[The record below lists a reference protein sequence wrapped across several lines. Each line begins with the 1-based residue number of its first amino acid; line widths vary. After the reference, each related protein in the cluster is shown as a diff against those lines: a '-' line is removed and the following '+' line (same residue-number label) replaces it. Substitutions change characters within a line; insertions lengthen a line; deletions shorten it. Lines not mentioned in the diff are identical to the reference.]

1 MDFFSYQVIYIIPSF
16 KKTKTG
22 MTKDILIILLMILL
36 SHKFILSILEQHKKI
51 EKMDNTYASPEMK
64 DELMQFI
71 MNAQSNSASPSV
83 PVSAGVSEV
92 SPASNLAASSFGPE
106 STDMSKYF
114 AMKSS
119 DALKNLQ
126 NTMTTTT
133 LKAEAP
139 GSVYAPVPEASVPT
153 PMSGGDLLLLK
164 RTEDKV
170 MNGEPFFGSVVPFGD
185 DVSFA
190 VV

>member
-1 MDFFSYQVIYIIPSF
+1 
-16 KKTKTG
+16 

-36 SHKFILSILEQHKKI
+36 SHKFILSMLEQHQLSKKI

-71 MNAQSNSASPSV
+71 MNAQGSSASSGSV
-83 PVSAGVSEV
+83 PLQAGVSEV
-92 SPASNLAASSFGPE
+92 SPASNLAASAFGPE

-119 DALKNLQ
+119 DALKQLQ
-126 NTMTTTT
+126 TTMTTTP
-133 LKAEAP
+133 LKADSP
-139 GSVYAPVPEASVPT
+139 GSVYAPVPSESVPT
-153 PMSGGDLLLLK
+153 PMTGGDLLLLK

-185 DVSFA
+185 DVAFA
-190 VV
+190 GF

>member
-1 MDFFSYQVIYIIPSF
+1 
-16 KKTKTG
+16 
-22 MTKDILIILLMILL
+22 MILL
-36 SHKFILSILEQHKKI
+36 SHKFILSMLEQHQLSKKI

-71 MNAQSNSASPSV
+71 MNAQAQQSPTT
-83 PVSAGVSEV
+83 AGVSEV

-119 DALKNLQ
+119 DALKQLQ
-126 NTMTTTT
+126 STMTTTP

-139 GSVYAPVPEASVPT
+139 GSVYAPVPAGDTPT

-164 RTEDKV
+164 RAEDKV

-185 DVSFA
+185 DVAFA
-190 VV
+190 GF